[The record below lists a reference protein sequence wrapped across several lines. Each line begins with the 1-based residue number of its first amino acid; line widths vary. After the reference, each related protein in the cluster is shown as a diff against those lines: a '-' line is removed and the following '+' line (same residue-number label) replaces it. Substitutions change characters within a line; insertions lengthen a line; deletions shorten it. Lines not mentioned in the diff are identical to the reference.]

1 MSFLTTFFVFFL
13 CVFLFLREEFSYQV
27 DSIYIKQKDNPPPLG
42 GGRSFSL
49 VPGSSPVPAGSRSDL
64 LYNEQI
70 AKQFASLTET
80 LV

>member
-1 MSFLTTFFVFFL
+1 MLLKS
-13 CVFLFLREEFSYQV
+13 R
-27 DSIYIKQKDNPPPLG
+27 YIKQKNNPPPLG

-70 AKQFASLTET
+70 AKQFASLT
-80 LV
+80 VGPGA

>member
-1 MSFLTTFFVFFL
+1 MYPPDRKTSDPNAFVWKNEWV
-13 CVFLFLREEFSYQV
+13 CV
-27 DSIYIKQKDNPPPLG
+27 YIKQKDIPPHLG

-70 AKQFASLTET
+70 AKQFASLTDDSIKF
-80 LV
+80 L